1 MAKPPS
7 DDKVREY
14 DETRRFCRVVL
25 YIQRKVAEHS
35 GEVGAHL
42 LPEDLPDFWR
52 EKKVPFGQ
60 ALKSVLMLCR
70 DLLEATQDYQGEE
83 LAVWDGALASQRAPT
98 LSTMRVKH
106 WKLVPKIVK
115 RGRIRNE
122 EEYYLVK
129 SVVDSSALSDDEQ
142 AKLVEL
148 LDQYGFKK
156 E

>member
-1 MAKPPS
+1 MARPPS
-7 DDKVREY
+7 DDKIREY

-25 YIQRKVAEHS
+25 YFQRKAAEHA
-35 GEVGAHL
+35 GEAGAHL
-42 LPEDLPDFWR
+42 LPDDLPDFWR
-52 EKKVPFGQ
+52 DEKMPFGQ
-60 ALKSVLMLCR
+60 ARHAVLMLCR
-70 DLLEATQDYQGEE
+70 DLLEATQNYQREQ

-98 LSTMRVKH
+98 LSMMRIKH

-129 SVVDSSALSDDEQ
+129 SVVDSSALSNDEQ
-142 AKLVEL
+142 GKLVEL
-148 LDQYGFKK
+148 LDRYGVKK